1 MGDDTSAMGWIRRSN
16 LYWKIRMKDTGDL
29 NKDLVLKNKSMIYT
43 QWF

>member
-1 MGDDTSAMGWIRRSN
+1 MIRQLWGGYVDQN